1 MLARLSARDYG
12 RLRRQDHQSLVAEQT
27 VWETNM
33 QESGVEQYDW
43 VIVCSN
49 EEQYGAHRKSG
60 RPEHMVIWLRD

>member
-1 MLARLSARDYG
+1 M
-12 RLRRQDHQSLVAEQT
+12 
-27 VWETNM
+27 TNM

-60 RPEHMVIWLRD
+60 TPEHMVIMMPY